1 MNESSVELRSPIV
14 NKDRSVTLNLKSE
27 NAKVVEVTSELV
39 FETTRVTTSLDGLQG
54 GRIPVKKTANSVWT
68 ITSIPMLPGKYAY
81 TFWVDGLM
89 AFDPLNPLIRRVTS
103 LSPFGG
109 SVNKVDIPADKPM
122 PWDFKSDIAYGSVIL
137 EKFYSRTF
145 KQVKGCTIYLPPN
158 YKPTKEYPI
167 LYLLHGA
174 KGDFLT
180 WVYSMNADNIL
191 DNMISEKKAKE
202 MIVAMP
208 DGHEGTVGTLL
219 DISRFTQDISKK
231 ETKRKLR
238 EEHTTYF
245 IKDVVPFV
253 ESRYRVLKESRAI
266 AGLSM
271 GGGQTSNLITTHP
284 KMFNAA
290 GMFSSGLMD
299 ETILAKISSAKDQ
312 LKLYEL
318 IYISCGKW
326 DPLLKE
332 SRTLHEKLDELG
344 IQHVY
349 YSDDAG
355 HINSFWSRSLADFIG
370 RLPKRA
376 LN

>member
-1 MNESSVELRSPIV
+1 MSESSRELRSPII

-27 NAKVVEVTSELV
+27 NAKVVEVSSELV
-39 FETTRVTTSLDGLQG
+39 FKSTRATSSLDGLQG
-54 GRIPVKKTANSVWT
+54 GRIPMEKISNSIWT
-68 ITSIPMLPGKYAY
+68 ITSIPMLPGRYAY

-89 AFDPLNPLIRRVTS
+89 TFDPLNPLIRRITS

-109 SVNKVDIPADKPM
+109 SVNKVEIPADEPM
-122 PWDFKSDIAYGSVIL
+122 PWDFSSDIKHGRVIL
-137 EKFYSRTF
+137 EKFYSRAF

-158 YKPTKEYPI
+158 YKPTKKYPI

-174 KGDFLT
+174 KGDSLT

-191 DNMISEKKAKE
+191 DNMISQKKAKE

-208 DGHEGTVGTLL
+208 DGHEGTVGALL
-219 DISRFTQDISKK
+219 DINQFTQAISKE

-253 ESRYRVLKESRAI
+253 ESRYPVLKESRAI

-271 GGGQTSNLITTHP
+271 GGGQTSNLIATHP
-284 KMFNAA
+284 KMFKAA
-290 GMFSSGLMD
+290 GMFSSGIMD
-299 ETILAKISSAKDQ
+299 ETLLAKFSSVKDP

-318 IYISCGKW
+318 IYVSCGKW
-326 DPLLKE
+326 DPILKE
-332 SRTLHEKLDELG
+332 SKALNEKLDELG
-344 IQHVY
+344 IQHIY

-355 HINSFWSRSLADFIG
+355 HINSFWSRSLVDFLS
-370 RLPKRA
+370 RLSKTK
-376 LN
+376 

>member
-1 MNESSVELRSPIV
+1 MSESSRELRSPII

-27 NAKVVEVTSELV
+27 NAEVVEVSSELV
-39 FETTRVTTSLDGLQG
+39 FKSTRATSSLDGLQG
-54 GRIPVKKTANSVWT
+54 GRIPMEKISNSIWT
-68 ITSIPMLPGKYAY
+68 ITSIPMLPGRYAY

-89 AFDPLNPLIRRVTS
+89 TFDPLNPLIRRITS

-109 SVNKVDIPADKPM
+109 SVNKVEIPADEPM
-122 PWDFKSDIAYGSVIL
+122 SWDFSSDIKHGRVIL
-137 EKFYSRTF
+137 EKFYSRAF

-158 YKPTKEYPI
+158 YKPTKKYPI

-174 KGDFLT
+174 KGDSLT

-191 DNMISEKKAKE
+191 DNMISQKKAKE

-208 DGHEGTVGTLL
+208 DGHEGTVGALL
-219 DISRFTQDISKK
+219 DINQFTQAISKE

-253 ESRYRVLKESRAI
+253 ESRYPVLKESRAI

-271 GGGQTSNLITTHP
+271 GGGQTSNLIATHP
-284 KMFNAA
+284 KMFKAT
-290 GMFSSGLMD
+290 GMFSSGIMD
-299 ETILAKISSAKDQ
+299 ETLLAKFSSVKDQ

-318 IYISCGKW
+318 IYVSCGKW
-326 DPLLKE
+326 DPILKE
-332 SRTLHEKLDELG
+332 SKALNEKLDELG
-344 IQHVY
+344 IQHIY

-355 HINSFWSRSLADFIG
+355 HINSFWSRSLVDFLS
-370 RLPKRA
+370 RLSKTK
-376 LN
+376 

>member
-1 MNESSVELRSPIV
+1 MSESSRELRSPII

-27 NAKVVEVTSELV
+27 NAKVVEVSSELV
-39 FETTRVTTSLDGLQG
+39 FKSTRATSSLDGLQG
-54 GRIPVKKTANSVWT
+54 GRIPMEKISNSIWT
-68 ITSIPMLPGKYAY
+68 ITSIPMLPGRYAY

-89 AFDPLNPLIRRVTS
+89 TFDPLNPLIRRITS

-109 SVNKVDIPADKPM
+109 SVNKVEIPADEPM
-122 PWDFKSDIAYGSVIL
+122 PWDFSSDIKHGRVIL
-137 EKFYSRTF
+137 EKFYSRAF

-158 YKPTKEYPI
+158 YKPTKKYPI

-174 KGDFLT
+174 KGDSLT

-191 DNMISEKKAKE
+191 DNMISQKKAKE

-208 DGHEGTVGTLL
+208 DGHEGTVGALL
-219 DISRFTQDISKK
+219 DINQFTQAISKE

-253 ESRYRVLKESRAI
+253 ESRYPVLKESRAI

-271 GGGQTSNLITTHP
+271 GGGQTSNLIATHP
-284 KMFNAA
+284 KMFKAA
-290 GMFSSGLMD
+290 GMFSSGIMD
-299 ETILAKISSAKDQ
+299 ETLLAKFSSVKDQ

-318 IYISCGKW
+318 IYVSCGKW
-326 DPLLKE
+326 DPILKE
-332 SRTLHEKLDELG
+332 SKALNEKLDELG
-344 IQHVY
+344 IQHIY

-355 HINSFWSRSLADFIG
+355 HINSFWSRSLVDFLS
-370 RLPKRA
+370 RLSKTK
-376 LN
+376 